1 MPAAQNLSEVITRSK
16 PHSCSIPG
24 ITDSSQP
31 GKGCPMKAALYL
43 RVSTDKQEAENQAI
57 QLRNFAASQEWEIV
71 TEFCDEAISGT
82 KGEKDRPA
90 FRKMFEAASRRQFD
104 LLLFW
109 SLDRLSREGVL
120 PTLTYLQRLTT
131 YGIKWRSFTEQYIDS
146 CGIFAD
152 AVISIMAVIAKQE
165 NVRRSERTRAGLE
178 RVRREGRALGR
189 PRRLSGE
196 HTAQIALLRAQGL
209 SLRAI
214 ARSLHISLRSV
225 QRLLSRDHSA
235 VS

>member
-1 MPAAQNLSEVITRSK
+1 VK
-16 PHSCSIPG
+16 V
-24 ITDSSQP
+24 
-31 GKGCPMKAALYL
+31 ALYL
-43 RVSTDKQEAENQAI
+43 RVSTDKQEADNQAF
-57 QLRNFAASQEWEIV
+57 QLRQFAASQGWDI
-71 TEFCDEAISGT
+71 TAEFRDEAVSGA

-90 FRKMFEAASRRQFD
+90 FRRMFEAASRRQFD
-104 LLLFW
+104 VLLFW

-120 PTLTYLQRLTT
+120 PTLTYLQRLTS

-178 RVRREGRALGR
+178 RVRREGKALGR
-189 PRRLSGE
+189 PRRLNGE
-196 HTAQIALLRAQGL
+196 HTAQIAQLRAQGL

-214 ARSLHISLRSV
+214 GRSLNISLRSV
-225 QRLLSRDHSA
+225 QRLQSHSA